1 MLYTVVKKMKYD
13 ECYNFEQE
21 VRHRFLLGLLSKNEV
36 SVHRVYRNILCKGM
50 WACLKMEIQTTHWGC
65 GIQMMED
72 KILKRKRKRKKVLG
86 LCGLNNNFGLFL
98 ELKCS

>member
-1 MLYTVVKKMKYD
+1 MQGHVGMLED
-13 ECYNFEQE
+13 
-21 VRHRFLLGLLSKNEV
+21 
-36 SVHRVYRNILCKGM
+36 
-50 WACLKMEIQTTHWGC
+50 C

-72 KILKRKRKRKKVLG
+72 KILEKKKKEKKVFG